1 MKNIILLYAFLV
13 IMMLGGNNG
22 VFASSFNK
30 MLESNNFDPND
41 ITNAENIIIH
51 YCMKYTDSAA
61 LGVNVVQELIGAGL
75 ISQTFSQKTCQQVES
90 EHNLDNV
97 ESNSSNILVS
107 KNPLGLH

>member
-13 IMMLGGNNG
+13 IVMLGGNNG

-30 MLESNNFDPND
+30 MLESNNFDSND

-61 LGVNVVQELIGAGL
+61 TQEDGGEPAQLADRAVRQRL
-75 ISQTFSQKTCQQVES
+75 VRAEVTFAA
-90 EHNLDNV
+90 
-97 ESNSSNILVS
+97 
-107 KNPLGLH
+107 